1 MFAVFG
7 ALIFSAVERENEE
20 YLCKMAKSEFKD
32 FLDSLDLYENDTYI
46 GTGRTFFT
54 NSLLQLVIYKSI
66 IRFSLWTISY
76 EKFYIK
82 LILIYKQIVLTT
94 SNQLFTL

>member
-32 FLDSLDLYENDTYI
+32 FLDSLDPYENDTYI
-46 GTGRTFFT
+46 GTGRIFLT
-54 NSLLQLVIYKSI
+54 NSLLQLVTYKSS
-66 IRFSLWTISY
+66 IRLSLWTMSY
-76 EKFYIK
+76 EKFYMK
-82 LILIYKQIVLTT
+82 LILNKQIVFTT